1 MGFSDR
7 QIRALQRRVGAP
19 HIKTRVSDGKELSYV
34 EGWFAIAEANRI
46 FGFDGWDRETVEAKC
61 IQAREARG
69 SFSVLY
75 TVRVRITVRSEERA
89 VVRDGCGTG
98 EGHGSHLGEA
108 HDLALKAAETDATKR
123 ALVTFG
129 RAFGLALYSSD
140 RRQAATRKN
149 GHSRPPLVASDTS
162 HGKAGNQPT
171 EPALP
176 AAEVRLA
183 QATAH
188 GGSPLEGSGPS
199 GASPYRDDAA
209 RRQTCA
215 DVKACRGTLPAAAVR

>member
-7 QIRALQRRVGAP
+7 QIRALHRSVGTP

-34 EGWFAIAEANRI
+34 EGWFAIAEANRS

-75 TVRVRITVRSEERA
+75 TVRVRVTVRSDERS

-108 HDLALKAAETDATKR
+108 HELSLKAAETYASTR

-129 RAFGLALYSSD
+129 KAFGLSLD
-140 RRQAATRKN
+140 
-149 GHSRPPLVASDTS
+149 
-162 HGKAGNQPT
+162 
-171 EPALP
+171 
-176 AAEVRLA
+176 
-183 QATAH
+183 
-188 GGSPLEGSGPS
+188 SGPRDKDRKDRQRS
-199 GASPYRDDAA
+199 PQPLSAKRSVDPLRPDQLIGGAI
-209 RRQTCA
+209 
-215 DVKACRGTLPAAAVR
+215 